1 MSLHLDPHV
10 SKTLKQLGLVPQ
22 SKGPALPGLGVV
34 SSRKQVV
41 AEASLVLHSN
51 DSGLW
56 EARRILTLPLKIDG
70 GGHWRGSA
78 RIELE
83 KVRIGFYFIQKFTSP
98 CWFVG

>member
-1 MSLHLDPHV
+1 M
-10 SKTLKQLGLVPQ
+10 PQ
-22 SKGPALPGLGVV
+22 SKGSALPGLGAVG
-34 SSRKQVV
+34 SRKQAV

-70 GGHWRGSA
+70 GGQWRGSA

-83 KVRIGFYFIQKFTSP
+83 KVPTLVHILQVL
-98 CWFVG
+98 CV